1 MNNVD
6 EFVYRVFK
14 EPEFY
19 RFKKYKFFEGN
30 KLDKDSGFIHL
41 STNDQINGTIQKYFC
56 DENIFQK
63 NHNLAT
69 LATKC
74 LLKGVFANC
83 PFRLV
88 FEFWPSLGLSP
99 LFGAPTHTQRQ
110 QSLPQ

>member
-56 DENIFQK
+56 DLHKKSLLPHPSQKCNGELFQ
-63 NHNLAT
+63 
-69 LATKC
+69 
-74 LLKGVFANC
+74 
-83 PFRLV
+83 
-88 FEFWPSLGLSP
+88 
-99 LFGAPTHTQRQ
+99 
-110 QSLPQ
+110 

>member
-56 DENIFQK
+56 DEKNVIIVEFFISDLENYILWEEGRGKHIFPHYYGK
-63 NHNLAT
+63 
-69 LATKC
+69 
-74 LLKGVFANC
+74 LKFQWVRNYY
-83 PFRLV
+83 
-88 FEFWPSLGLSP
+88 EK
-99 LFGAPTHTQRQ
+99 LFYE
-110 QSLPQ
+110 L